1 MPSIEKRI
9 AVLEA
14 KRGSGLESLTDDEL
28 DARIA
33 ALNER
38 IAAKEARQTA
48 DPLEATYA
56 KP

>member
-33 ALNER
+33 VLNER
-38 IAAKEARQTA
+38 IAAEEARQTA
-48 DPLEATYA
+48 DTLEVTHA

>member
-33 ALNER
+33 VLNER
-38 IAAKEARQTA
+38 IAAEEARQTG
-48 DPLEATYA
+48 DTLEVTHA

>member
-33 ALNER
+33 VLNER
-38 IAAKEARQTA
+38 IAAEEARQTA
-48 DPLEATYA
+48 DTLEATHA